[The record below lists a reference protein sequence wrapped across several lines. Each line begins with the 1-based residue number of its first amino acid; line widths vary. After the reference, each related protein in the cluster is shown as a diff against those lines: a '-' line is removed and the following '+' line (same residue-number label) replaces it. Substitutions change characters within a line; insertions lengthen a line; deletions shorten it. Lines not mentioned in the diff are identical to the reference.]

1 MKDRKQVCR
10 AAALGMAGVVL
21 VLHAGTASACVQTGG
36 AAFPEG
42 RQELPAAHLRAGAG
56 ISTTAR
62 EGEKAPDSPEQD
74 SVLDSVLDKWDIDP
88 DSLPR
93 QENEE
98 IPSVPEEIREYFEAA
113 VAGTVEQ
120 YKGSTP
126 PASDLS
132 RYSLRADTI
141 RAGVRA
147 KAHALMKKESGQ
159 ILDRMNSF
167 ALSLGGPAIAQ
178 IALEMQ
184 SRTAGKMAAF
194 GSRQEDDDS
203 GHEVHSAGLFPS
215 SSDGSQGSPYSE
227 ESSVSGA
234 TVRVPFLSI
243 APPSKEEPHKENS
256 IENDSI
262 ENDIEDSKE
271 NHTENSVENDIEDSK
286 ESYTENSVEND
297 IEDSKE
303 GYTEN
308 SVENDIEDSKESYT
322 DNSIDTDIE
331 DSLEDET
338 ESSREDVSESPEES
352 PVRPDEEH
360 IPDSTLLHAPPGM
373 SSFLSYLPG
382 GNIWSD
388 EEGFSYVENSSEGL
402 SSGEFSTGY
411 LSSEDDSS
419 EGISTE
425 KISSGDFG
433 SEEDSAEAGFSD
445 TFSDSSSDTGQ
456 SVYADS
462 DVFPDLTA
470 NFALAKPITSG
481 RLCYKYGNKESQRA
495 DSGSEENDD
504 SGEIEDDHSAE
515 ASETISAAHRNVV
528 FIGDSRTVGMEMYVG
543 GREDEY
549 WCAKNS
555 MGYSWMVNTATP
567 SVDSLIGENTDVVIL
582 MGVNDLGNVN
592 LYVDYMNEKAAEWKE
607 RGARTFFVSVTP
619 VVDSKSPNAKNS
631 RIESFNAYAIEN
643 LRNVYYID
651 AYNRIRYSFGS
662 PDGIHFDAETY
673 REIYRIIHFY
683 LYQGW
688 YEEAGL
694 RFYFDCGQPVTGWHF
709 LDGSWQYMDGAGVRW
724 VKNSRVGDVCLAP
737 YPLTGLTDPDIRI
750 LSSMDSDTSAEQ

>member
-1 MKDRKQVCR
+1 M
-10 AAALGMAGVVL
+10 
-21 VLHAGTASACVQTGG
+21 
-36 AAFPEG
+36 
-42 RQELPAAHLRAGAG
+42 
-56 ISTTAR
+56 
-62 EGEKAPDSPEQD
+62 
-74 SVLDSVLDKWDIDP
+74 
-88 DSLPR
+88 
-93 QENEE
+93 
-98 IPSVPEEIREYFEAA
+98 
-113 VAGTVEQ
+113 
-120 YKGSTP
+120 
-126 PASDLS
+126 
-132 RYSLRADTI
+132 
-141 RAGVRA
+141 
-147 KAHALMKKESGQ
+147 
-159 ILDRMNSF
+159 
-167 ALSLGGPAIAQ
+167 
-178 IALEMQ
+178 
-184 SRTAGKMAAF
+184 
-194 GSRQEDDDS
+194 
-203 GHEVHSAGLFPS
+203 
-215 SSDGSQGSPYSE
+215 
-227 ESSVSGA
+227 
-234 TVRVPFLSI
+234 
-243 APPSKEEPHKENS
+243 
-256 IENDSI
+256 
-262 ENDIEDSKE
+262 
-271 NHTENSVENDIEDSK
+271 
-286 ESYTENSVEND
+286 
-297 IEDSKE
+297 
-303 GYTEN
+303 
-308 SVENDIEDSKESYT
+308 
-322 DNSIDTDIE
+322 
-331 DSLEDET
+331 EDET
-338 ESSREDVSESPEES
+338 ESSGEDVSESLEES

-515 ASETISAAHRNVV
+515 ASETFSAAHRNVV

>member
-10 AAALGMAGVVL
+10 AAALGMAGAVL

-243 APPSKEEPHKENS
+243 APPSKEESHRENS
-256 IENDSI
+256 IENDSAENDYI
-262 ENDIEDSKE
+262 ENDSRENDTEDSKE
-271 NHTENSVENDIEDSK
+271 NHTENSVEND
-286 ESYTENSVEND
+286 T
-297 IEDSKE
+297 
-303 GYTEN
+303 G
-308 SVENDIEDSKESYT
+308 
-322 DNSIDTDIE
+322 

-338 ESSREDVSESPEES
+338 ESSGEDVSESPEES

-402 SSGEFSTGY
+402 GSGEFSTGY

-419 EGISTE
+419 EGKSTE

-445 TFSDSSSDTGQ
+445 TFSDSSSETGQ

-470 NFALAKPITSG
+470 NFALARPITSG

-495 DSGSEENDD
+495 VSGSEENDD

>member
-10 AAALGMAGVVL
+10 AAALGMAGAVL

-271 NHTENSVENDIEDSK
+271 NHTENSVDNDIEGSK
-286 ESYTENSVEND
+286 ENYTENS
-297 IEDSKE
+297 IDS
-303 GYTEN
+303 
-308 SVENDIEDSKESYT
+308 
-322 DNSIDTDIE
+322 DIE

-338 ESSREDVSESPEES
+338 ESSGEDVSESLEES

>member
-10 AAALGMAGVVL
+10 AAALGMAGAVL

-184 SRTAGKMAAF
+184 SKTAGKMAAF

-286 ESYTENSVEND
+286 ESYT
-297 IEDSKE
+297 
-303 GYTEN
+303 
-308 SVENDIEDSKESYT
+308 

-338 ESSREDVSESPEES
+338 ESSGEDVSESPEES

-592 LYVDYMNEKAAEWKE
+592 LYVDYMNEKAAEWKK

>member
-10 AAALGMAGVVL
+10 AAALGMAGAVL

-243 APPSKEEPHKENS
+243 APPSKEESHRENS
-256 IENDSI
+256 IENDSAENDYI
-262 ENDIEDSKE
+262 ENDSRENDTEDSKE
-271 NHTENSVENDIEDSK
+271 NHTENSVEND
-286 ESYTENSVEND
+286 T
-297 IEDSKE
+297 
-303 GYTEN
+303 G
-308 SVENDIEDSKESYT
+308 
-322 DNSIDTDIE
+322 

-338 ESSREDVSESPEES
+338 ESSGEDVSESPEES

-445 TFSDSSSDTGQ
+445 TFSDSSSETGQ

-470 NFALAKPITSG
+470 NFALARPITSG

-495 DSGSEENDD
+495 VSGSEENDD

>member
-10 AAALGMAGVVL
+10 AAALGMAGAVL

-93 QENEE
+93 EENEE

-215 SSDGSQGSPYSE
+215 SYGSQGSPYSE

-234 TVRVPFLSI
+234 TVRIPFLSI

-286 ESYTENSVEND
+286 ESYT
-297 IEDSKE
+297 
-303 GYTEN
+303 
-308 SVENDIEDSKESYT
+308 

-338 ESSREDVSESPEES
+338 ESSGEDVSESPEES

-470 NFALAKPITSG
+470 NFALARPITSG

>member
-10 AAALGMAGVVL
+10 AAALGMAGAVL

-286 ESYTENSVEND
+286 ESYT
-297 IEDSKE
+297 
-303 GYTEN
+303 
-308 SVENDIEDSKESYT
+308 

-338 ESSREDVSESPEES
+338 ESSGEDVSESPEES

-419 EGISTE
+419 EGKSTE

-592 LYVDYMNEKAAEWKE
+592 LYVDYMNEKAAEWKK

>member
-10 AAALGMAGVVL
+10 AAALGMAGAVL

-93 QENEE
+93 EENEE
-98 IPSVPEEIREYFEAA
+98 IPSVPEEIREYFEEA

-167 ALSLGGPAIAQ
+167 ALSFGGSAIAQ
-178 IALEMQ
+178 MALEMQ

-271 NHTENSVENDIEDSK
+271 SHTENSVDNDIEGSK
-286 ESYTENSVEND
+286 ESYTENS
-297 IEDSKE
+297 IDS
-303 GYTEN
+303 
-308 SVENDIEDSKESYT
+308 
-322 DNSIDTDIE
+322 DIE

-338 ESSREDVSESPEES
+338 ESSGEDVSESPEES

-470 NFALAKPITSG
+470 NFALARPITSG

-495 DSGSEENDD
+495 VSGSEENDD

>member
-10 AAALGMAGVVL
+10 AAALGMAGAVL

-215 SSDGSQGSPYSE
+215 SYGSQGSPYSE

-271 NHTENSVENDIEDSK
+271 NHTENSVDNDIEGSK
-286 ESYTENSVEND
+286 ENYTENS
-297 IEDSKE
+297 IDS
-303 GYTEN
+303 
-308 SVENDIEDSKESYT
+308 
-322 DNSIDTDIE
+322 DIE

-338 ESSREDVSESPEES
+338 ESSGEDVSESPEES

-470 NFALAKPITSG
+470 NFALARPITSG

-495 DSGSEENDD
+495 VSGSEENDD

>member
-10 AAALGMAGVVL
+10 AAALGMAGAVL

-243 APPSKEEPHKENS
+243 VPPSKEESHRENS
-256 IENDSI
+256 IENDSAENDYIENDSI
-262 ENDIEDSKE
+262 ENDTEDSKE
-271 NHTENSVENDIEDSK
+271 NHTENSVEND
-286 ESYTENSVEND
+286 T
-297 IEDSKE
+297 
-303 GYTEN
+303 G
-308 SVENDIEDSKESYT
+308 
-322 DNSIDTDIE
+322 

-338 ESSREDVSESPEES
+338 ESSGEDVSESPEES

-402 SSGEFSTGY
+402 SSGEFSSEY

-470 NFALAKPITSG
+470 NFALARPITSG

>member
-10 AAALGMAGVVL
+10 AAALGMAGAVL

-120 YKGSTP
+120 YNGSTP

-167 ALSLGGPAIAQ
+167 ALSFGGSAIAQ
-178 IALEMQ
+178 MALEMQ

-203 GHEVHSAGLFPS
+203 GHEVHSTGLFPS

-286 ESYTENSVEND
+286 ESYT
-297 IEDSKE
+297 
-303 GYTEN
+303 
-308 SVENDIEDSKESYT
+308 
-322 DNSIDTDIE
+322 DNSIDSDIE

-338 ESSREDVSESPEES
+338 EGSGEDVSESPEES

>member
-10 AAALGMAGVVL
+10 AAALGMAGAVL

-286 ESYTENSVEND
+286 ESYT
-297 IEDSKE
+297 
-303 GYTEN
+303 
-308 SVENDIEDSKESYT
+308 

-338 ESSREDVSESPEES
+338 ESSGEDVSESLEES

-515 ASETISAAHRNVV
+515 ASETFSAAHRNVV

>member
-10 AAALGMAGVVL
+10 AAALGMAGAVL

-215 SSDGSQGSPYSE
+215 SYGSQGSPYSE

-262 ENDIEDSKE
+262 ENDIEESKE
-271 NHTENSVENDIEDSK
+271 NHTENSVDNDIEGSK
-286 ESYTENSVEND
+286 ESYTENS
-297 IEDSKE
+297 IDS
-303 GYTEN
+303 
-308 SVENDIEDSKESYT
+308 
-322 DNSIDTDIE
+322 DIE

-338 ESSREDVSESPEES
+338 EGSGEDVSESPEES

-402 SSGEFSTGY
+402 GSGEFSTGY

>member
-10 AAALGMAGVVL
+10 AAALGMAGAVL

-203 GHEVHSAGLFPS
+203 GHEVHSTGLFPS
-215 SSDGSQGSPYSE
+215 SSHGSQGSPYSE

-286 ESYTENSVEND
+286 ESYT
-297 IEDSKE
+297 
-303 GYTEN
+303 
-308 SVENDIEDSKESYT
+308 

-338 ESSREDVSESPEES
+338 ESSGEDVSESPEES

-515 ASETISAAHRNVV
+515 ASETFSAAHRNVV

>member
-10 AAALGMAGVVL
+10 AAALGMAGAVL

-184 SRTAGKMAAF
+184 SKTAGKMAAF

-262 ENDIEDSKE
+262 ENSMENDSIENDIEDSKE

-286 ESYTENSVEND
+286 ESYT
-297 IEDSKE
+297 
-303 GYTEN
+303 
-308 SVENDIEDSKESYT
+308 
-322 DNSIDTDIE
+322 DNSIDSDIE

-338 ESSREDVSESPEES
+338 ESSGEDVSESPEES

-402 SSGEFSTGY
+402 GSGEFSTGY

-419 EGISTE
+419 EGKSTE

-470 NFALAKPITSG
+470 NFALARPITSG

-515 ASETISAAHRNVV
+515 ASETFSAAHRNIV

>member
-10 AAALGMAGVVL
+10 AAALGMAGAVL

-215 SSDGSQGSPYSE
+215 SYGSQGSPYSE

-271 NHTENSVENDIEDSK
+271 NHTENSVDNDIEGSK
-286 ESYTENSVEND
+286 ESYTENS
-297 IEDSKE
+297 IDS
-303 GYTEN
+303 
-308 SVENDIEDSKESYT
+308 
-322 DNSIDTDIE
+322 DIE

-338 ESSREDVSESPEES
+338 ESSGEDVSESPEES

-388 EEGFSYVENSSEGL
+388 DEGFSYVENSSEGL

-515 ASETISAAHRNVV
+515 ASETFSAAHRNVV

>member
-10 AAALGMAGVVL
+10 AAALGMAGAVL

-271 NHTENSVENDIEDSK
+271 NHTENSVDNDIEGSK
-286 ESYTENSVEND
+286 ESYTENS
-297 IEDSKE
+297 IDS
-303 GYTEN
+303 
-308 SVENDIEDSKESYT
+308 
-322 DNSIDTDIE
+322 DIE

-338 ESSREDVSESPEES
+338 ESSGEDVSESPEES

-515 ASETISAAHRNVV
+515 ASETFSAAHRNVV

>member
-10 AAALGMAGVVL
+10 AAALGMAGAVL

-271 NHTENSVENDIEDSK
+271 SSTENSIDS
-286 ESYTENSVEND
+286 
-297 IEDSKE
+297 
-303 GYTEN
+303 
-308 SVENDIEDSKESYT
+308 
-322 DNSIDTDIE
+322 DIE

-338 ESSREDVSESPEES
+338 ESSGEDVSESPEES